1 MSDEENALE
10 GLRQMLNEWA
20 VRAEHDLDLDRIEE
34 FRRALLL
41 EMEHDDERHRE
52 WAQQAL
58 RRLEEHQPPN

>member
-1 MSDEENALE
+1 
-10 GLRQMLNEWA
+10 MLNEWA